1 MGGARKGARNASA
14 RIALVVLAGASLAA
28 CATGSRRGP
37 LGVNGTMRPYQVNG
51 VWYRPANQPHYDAKG
66 LATWYGPQSRYH
78 TTADGE
84 KFDERV
90 ASAAHT
96 TLPLPC
102 IVEVTNLD
110 NGRVARLRVNDRGPF
125 VRGRILDVSR
135 KGAEEL
141 GFKGVAHVRV
151 RYVGPAPLA
160 GGAPVASAEVVET
173 PGD

>member
-1 MGGARKGARNASA
+1 MGRVGKGESAR
-14 RIALVVLAGASLAA
+14 RIALVALAAAGLTA
-28 CATGSRRGP
+28 CATGPRHGA

-135 KGAEEL
+135 KGAQEL

-160 GGAPVASAEVVET
+160 GGAPLASADVMDT